1 MKFYYNGK
9 LIRTSK
15 NHIYTHA
22 VINNTTGALIGC
34 RKSLELAE
42 AIKTGEIN
50 RYYHAIAEQEAAI
63 KALKAGKKGI
73 WLKDG
78 RHSWYKEFTDK
89 HTVEYFEECI
99 ESLKRSIEY
108 FSENWEI
115 VELEAREN

>member
-22 VINNTTGALIGC
+22 VINKETGKLIGC
-34 RKSLELAE
+34 RKSLDLAE
-42 AIKTGEIN
+42 AIKTEQIN
-50 RYYHAIAEQEAAI
+50 RFYHGIATHEAEI
-63 KALKAGKKGI
+63 EALKAGKKGI

-78 RHSWYKEFTDK
+78 RHSWYKDFTEI

-99 ESLKRSIEY
+99 ESLKRSIKNV
-108 FSENWEI
+108 SENWEI
-115 VELEAREN
+115 VELEAIEN